1 MKLARRLTTCAA
13 AALGALALLA
23 LPGAAAAKDRNH
35 DHIPDRW
42 EKRHHLSTAVNQAP
56 HDQDRDH
63 LRNRAEFLAGD
74 NPRDR
79 DSDDDGVID
88 GNENA
93 GTITSFDAATG
104 KLVINLFSGDSVSGL
119 VTESTRIKCEDEHSP
134 DVATRARHGEEEP
147 GDDRG
152 EGEEP
157 GDDNGGEAG
166 GNSGPGNGGEDNS
179 GPGPSGRDDNGA
191 GAKCTM
197 ADLVAG
203 ATVEEAELELE
214 HGVATY
220 EEVELAGRGSG
231 YLASSQ
237 SWPTPTSTC
246 RGGSSGYALHI
257 SRRTSSAASS
267 ISPGGP
273 SKRSSS

>member
-23 LPGAAAAKDRNH
+23 LPGAAAAKDSNH
-35 DHIPDRW
+35 DRIPDRW
-42 EKRHHLSTAVNQAP
+42 ETHHHLSTAINQAGR
-56 HDQDRDH
+56 DQDHDH

-79 DSDDDGVID
+79 DSDDDGIMD

-93 GTITSFDAATG
+93 GTITSFDATTG
-104 KLVINLFSGDSVSGL
+104 KLVISLFNGDSVSGL

-134 DVATRARHGEEEP
+134 DVTTRARPGEEEP

-166 GNSGPGNGGEDNS
+166 DSSGPGNSGEDSS
-179 GPGPSGRDDNGA
+179 GPGSSNSGRGPSGHDDNGT
-191 GAKCTM
+191 GANCTTS
-197 ADLVAG
+197 DLIAG

-220 EEVELAGRGSG
+220 EEVELAG
-231 YLASSQ
+231 
-237 SWPTPTSTC
+237 
-246 RGGSSGYALHI
+246 
-257 SRRTSSAASS
+257 
-267 ISPGGP
+267 
-273 SKRSSS
+273 